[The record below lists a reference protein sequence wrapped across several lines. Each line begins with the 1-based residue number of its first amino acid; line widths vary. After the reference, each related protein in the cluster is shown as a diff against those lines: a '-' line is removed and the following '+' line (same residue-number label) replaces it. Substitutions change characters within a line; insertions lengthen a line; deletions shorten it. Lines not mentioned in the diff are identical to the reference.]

1 MSKQLYFC
9 AVVYTGVKEHK
20 FFGDLLMSL
29 TTLYVDDLVVHLVT
43 PRTRRRRGVGP
54 CAWGAAC
61 DEGARTLVE
70 HLPPTRAAFPVV
82 RPHCAAAPLLACTRQ
97 RLRPRVTMKARQKA
111 MLRVER
117 QMKKERRINRERA
130 KLAVGESSVILLTPP
145 SPSLLNRLLKGEGG
159 AAK

>member
-1 MSKQLYFC
+1 
-9 AVVYTGVKEHK
+9 
-20 FFGDLLMSL
+20 
-29 TTLYVDDLVVHLVT
+29 
-43 PRTRRRRGVGP
+43 
-54 CAWGAAC
+54 
-61 DEGARTLVE
+61 
-70 HLPPTRAAFPVV
+70 
-82 RPHCAAAPLLACTRQ
+82 
-97 RLRPRVTMKARQKA
+97 MKARQKA